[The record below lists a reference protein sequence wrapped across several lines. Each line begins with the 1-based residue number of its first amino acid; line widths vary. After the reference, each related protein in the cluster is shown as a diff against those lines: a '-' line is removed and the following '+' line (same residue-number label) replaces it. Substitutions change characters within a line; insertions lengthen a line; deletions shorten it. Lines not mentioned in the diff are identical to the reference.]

1 MKILLVNECSN
12 LHTTLA
18 KGLKELGHQVVTI
31 SGGNGWRN
39 YPRDISL
46 VRKSTSHLDGIL
58 YLARLYSLLPKLKGY
73 DVVQIN
79 NPIFFDIKAERLFF
93 IYDYLRRHNKS
104 IFLGAFSTDHYWV
117 KTCCQ
122 EKPLRY
128 SDHNLG
134 KQIRNNRDALI
145 DQQEWLGTAKERL
158 NKHIAQSCNGIIACL
173 YEYWTCY
180 QYAFAEKTTFIPLP
194 IETQRSATQAVKTEI
209 PKILKVFIGI
219 DKERNEYKG
228 TDIMLKAAEELK
240 KKYPDR
246 MILEIAVSVPFA
258 QYQHMMD
265 NSDVILDQLYSYT
278 PSMNS
283 LLAMSKGIVV
293 VGGGE
298 PENYEII
305 NEEELRPIINVE
317 PTYESVYKKLEQ
329 LVLHP
334 ERIPELKRQS
344 MEYVI
349 RHHDYLKVARQYEQ
363 FYKEKM
369 P

>member
-1 MKILLVNECSN
+1 MKILLINECSN

-18 KGLKELGHQVVTI
+18 KGLKELGHQVVTV

-46 VRKSTSHLDGIL
+46 VRKTPSHLDGL
-58 YLARLYSLLPKLKGY
+58 MYLARLYALLPQFRGY
-73 DVVQIN
+73 DVVQLT
-79 NPIFFDIKAERLFF
+79 NPIFFDIKAERLFS

-104 IFLGAFSTDHYWV
+104 IFLGAFGTDHYWV

-134 KQIRNNRDALI
+134 EQVRTNRDALI
-145 DQQEWLGTAKERL
+145 DQKEWIGTTKERL
-158 NKHIAQSCNGIIACL
+158 NKHIAQSCDGIIACL

-180 QYAFAEKTTFIPLP
+180 QYAFADKTTFIPLP
-194 IETQRSATQAVKTEI
+194 IETPLSAPQAAKTEN
-209 PKILKVFIGI
+209 PKMLKVFIGI

-246 MILEIAVSVPFA
+246 MTLEIATSVPFA

-298 PENYEII
+298 PENYDILGER
-305 NEEELRPIINVE
+305 ELRPIVNVQ
-317 PTYESVYKKLEQ
+317 PTYESVYHELEQ
-329 LVLHP
+329 LVIHP

-344 MEYVI
+344 VEYI
-349 RHHDYLKVARQYEQ
+349 KKHHDFVKVAMQYVS
-363 FYKEKM
+363 FWNR
-369 P
+369 